1 MGRDLFSEEHIIF
14 RDAYVKFLEKEV
26 APYYEQWEK
35 DGIVPKSVWLKL
47 GENGFLCPWVD
58 EKYGGAGA
66 GFEYSVVMTEEG
78 ARHGYSG
85 VASGLHSNII
95 VPYIDSFGTEEQK
108 AKWLP
113 GCVTGEIITAIAMT
127 EPGAGSDL
135 AALRTTAV
143 KDGTNY
149 VINGQKTFISNGIN
163 SNLVIVAAR
172 TDPAA
177 GYKGI
182 SLIVVEEGAPGFSR
196 GRNLEKMGMHS
207 QDTAELVFEDCRVS
221 QANLLGEEGKGFYYL
236 MKKLERE
243 RLISVMG
250 SQAMAES
257 MLEMTIKYCKER
269 HIFGKPVSAFQHNTF
284 KIVEMATEI
293 ELGRTFVDAMTKDH
307 IAGIDITKR
316 VCMAKAWISEM
327 VNRVAG
333 HCVQLHG
340 GYGYCEEY
348 PICRFYRDVR
358 VHTIFAGSTEVM
370 YTIVGK
376 MIGI

>member
-1 MGRDLFSEEHIIF
+1 MERGLFSEEHAIF
-14 RDAYVKFLEKEV
+14 RDAYVKFLDKEV
-26 APYYEQWEK
+26 APHYEQWEK
-35 DGIVPKSVWLKL
+35 DGIVPKSVWRKL
-47 GENGFLCPWVD
+47 GENGFLCSWVD

-78 ARHGYSG
+78 ARRGFSG
-85 VASGLHSNII
+85 VAAGLHSNIV
-95 VPYIDSFGTEEQK
+95 VPYLDSFGSEEQK
-108 AKWLP
+108 QKWLP
-113 GCVTGEIITAIAMT
+113 GCVTGETITAIAMT
-127 EPGAGSDL
+127 EPEAGSDL
-135 AALRTTAV
+135 AALRTTAIK
-143 KDGTNY
+143 KDGEY
-149 VINGQKTFISNGIN
+149 IINGQKTFISNGIN

-196 GRNLEKMGMHS
+196 GRNLDKMGMHS
-207 QDTAELVFEDCRVS
+207 QDTAELVFEDCRVP
-221 QANLLGEEGKGFYYL
+221 QANLLGAEGKGFYYL

-243 RLISVMG
+243 RLVSVMG

-257 MLEMTIKYCKER
+257 MLDMTIKYCKER
-269 HIFGKPVSAFQHNTF
+269 HIFGKPVSAFQSNTF

-293 ELGRTFVDAMTKDH
+293 ELGRNFVDTMTRDH

-333 HCVQLHG
+333 RCVQLHG

-370 YTIVGK
+370 NAIVAK